1 VTQSVHSRVSNCLEN
16 EAVKSR
22 YILFSLGNSLISKA
36 TMDARLRQRTSHF
49 NEGEVADDDEYLDE
63 DDSEGMAKT
72 MTLRYHL
79 LKAFVEKQR

>member
-1 VTQSVHSRVSNCLEN
+1 
-16 EAVKSR
+16 
-22 YILFSLGNSLISKA
+22 
-36 TMDARLRQRTSHF
+36 MDARQRTSHF
-49 NEGEVADDDEYLDE
+49 NEGEVADDSEYLDE

>member
-1 VTQSVHSRVSNCLEN
+1 
-16 EAVKSR
+16 
-22 YILFSLGNSLISKA
+22 
-36 TMDARLRQRTSHF
+36 MDAGLRQRTSHF

-79 LKAFVEKQR
+79 LKAFVEKQH